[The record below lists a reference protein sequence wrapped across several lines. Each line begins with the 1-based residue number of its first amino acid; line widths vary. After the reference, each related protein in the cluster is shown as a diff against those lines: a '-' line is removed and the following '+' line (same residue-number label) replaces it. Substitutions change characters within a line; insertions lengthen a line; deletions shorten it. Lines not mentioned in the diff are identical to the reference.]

1 MSRNDNDR
9 SIERPGLRG
18 LRVRANDS
26 RRRPVR
32 SLIHPESLERR
43 VVMTM
48 PGADLGMFPKLESK
62 IDPITI
68 AAAPIVAEPPPV
80 EPPAPPV
87 GPIGGQPLPPKPG
100 NDPSEPVPSRTEVV
114 VAVPVGQGYDALVS
128 WATSTEQGTKY
139 VDWAGSFRLFDQGQD
154 RIVVLKLKVEQNPQ
168 PVLNAL
174 QSKTFVS
181 WAAPNLVYPADSG
194 FDPRDF
200 VPNDPLYG
208 IQWHHPLMGN
218 TQAWDSATTMGSGV
232 TIAILDDGVRLNH
245 EDLAANIWRN
255 TGEIPGNGVD
265 DDGNGY
271 ADDVNGWNF
280 VANTNNPNPTNFGS
294 HGTPVAGSAAAVTNN
309 SVGVAGVAGK
319 ATILPVKFYD
329 YGAWTSVMIAQSYAY
344 AVNNGAK
351 IMNVSYNID
360 GFAAD
365 PIYAAASN
373 YVYDA
378 GVLYTNSAGNNG
390 QLNPA
395 RTVYD
400 QALFVVATGTTDG
413 KMSYSN
419 YGVAV
424 DISAPADPLYTTSD
438 ATAGGGYEAFNGT
451 SAATPVASGAFAL
464 VWGQHPT
471 WTREQVVAQVLG
483 TADNIDA
490 ANPGLAGL
498 LGYGRINTYKA
509 LTQAIAAPKFGA
521 ITGLPSEGG
530 ISTRPIGGFT
540 MRTASI
546 YDPSTIAAG
555 SFQMQSAGPDRVFGN
570 GDDVYLPV
578 AVEAL
583 NGGTYKIGTNDL
595 KFSVGGS
602 MVPGLYRFIAKS
614 GPGGVT
620 DPFGQYLDGNRDG
633 TAGDDFV
640 RNFEVVYQAGGV
652 VYREDNR
659 DGARQATEPGLGGWI
674 VMADGNGDGLVSTTN
689 YPLQTSPNVP
699 VGITD
704 NTTVGSNLA
713 VAGVTAPILSVRVKI
728 NLTHTWNSD
737 MIISLV
743 APSGTRVQLANRRG
757 GSNDNYTDTIFDD
770 SAALSIAQ
778 GAAPFTGSFRPE
790 QSLSALFGQ
799 SANGTWRLE
808 VQDVA
813 SGDVGQI
820 VSWGIELSTS
830 FDRVVTTT
838 AADGSWVAS
847 GLPTGNHVF
856 GVILPNANWSFGSPV
871 DGMHS
876 FSLPTISS
884 TAGGIDYGVIGR
896 PTLSASVDGGTF
908 STGDTMYFTA
918 IWGQSSALKTVTIT
932 NAGPG
937 TALFGGATLPPEFR
951 IIGTLPTMLL
961 PGKSASFQMIYDG
974 TNPLDVNGELRLA
987 YLDGQ
992 TPADYVFK
1000 LAGDTIA
1007 PSFSGSFMADL
1018 NANGTLDTGERAFS
1032 GVKLYAD
1039 LNNNGSYT
1047 AGTPSGF
1054 AATGLPGNLVD
1065 SGVYTKSISVSG
1077 VNGLIEKVTVG
1088 VNLTHTYISDLYIT
1102 LISPTGVRTVLFNQ
1116 RGGSSANM
1124 TNTVYDDAAALA
1136 IGSGTPPYTG
1146 TFRPEEPLSRY
1157 NGTQANGTWTLE
1169 VSDLAALDTGQL
1181 LNFSLSFVTGGE
1193 PIATTDA
1200 QGHYEFYDLP
1210 SGNPLSV
1217 RILSGMPAGHTVIN
1231 PVGGVYSTTLNPS
1244 QYVPLNYVT
1253 LPTNSISGQVTAL
1266 DTGSGVGRVRIYDDV
1281 NGNGQFDFT
1290 PVQPVSTATPVRI
1303 RDMGTVSKT
1312 VSVSG
1317 SSLPVQGV
1325 EVTVNIAHSHVG
1337 DLRITLISPG
1347 GTQVQ
1352 LLNRQGSNAQNLVN
1366 TVFDEYAAGAVPSGV
1381 SLSGGRYTPSQS
1393 LSSLFRTN
1401 PNGTW
1406 TLRVEDL
1413 AYGDVG
1419 TFNSFSL
1426 RLITSNEATTVTN
1439 ALGFYTLASAAAG
1452 AYNLRPAPIDPGW
1465 TIVNPVGGIRTPS
1478 LVSGS
1483 AVNGQ
1488 NFVLERAAIESA
1500 TRSVPV
1506 TIASSSGGRTDSF
1519 GVSYGIIAV
1528 PPPDLVND
1536 VALSSQN
1543 GSRASNRRIVN
1554 M

>member
-9 SIERPGLRG
+9 SIPGTGRRET
-18 LRVRANDS
+18 RVLS
-26 RRRPVR
+26 KPLRRRCVR
-32 SLIHPESLERR
+32 SVIQAEALERR
-43 VVMTM
+43 LVMSM
-48 PGADLGMFPKLESK
+48 PGADLGMYPKNELTK
-62 IDPITI
+62 DPVNV
-68 AAAPIVAEPPPV
+68 AAAPILVEPPM
-80 EPPAPPV
+80 EPPAPPQGPV
-87 GPIGGQPLPPKPG
+87 GGNPLPPKIG
-100 NDPSEPVPSRTEVV
+100 NDPAKPVPSRTEVV
-114 VAVPVGQGYDALVS
+114 VAVPIDQGYGELVE
-128 WATSTEQGTKY
+128 WATTTQQGQKY
-139 VDWAGSFRLFDQGQD
+139 VDWASSFTLFDQGQD
-154 RIVVLKLKVEQNPQ
+154 RLVVMKLKFEQDPQ
-168 PVLNAL
+168 PVLDMLA
-174 QSKTFVS
+174 SKTFVS
-181 WAAPNLVYPADSG
+181 WSAPNLVYTADSG

-208 IQWHHPLMGN
+208 IQWHHPLMAN
-218 TQAWDSATTMGSGV
+218 TQAWDLATTMGSGV
-232 TIAILDDGVRLNH
+232 TIAIVDDGVRLNH

-255 TGEIPGNGVD
+255 PGEVAGNGID

-271 ADDVNGWNF
+271 VDDVNGWNF
-280 VANTNNPNPTNFGS
+280 TANTNNPNPTNFGS

-309 SVGVAGVAGK
+309 NVGVAGVAGK

-344 AVNNGAK
+344 AADNGAK

-360 GFAAD
+360 GFATD
-365 PIYAAASN
+365 PIYAAAAN

-378 GVLYTNSAGNNG
+378 GVLYMNSAGNNG
-390 QLNPA
+390 ELNPA

-490 ANPGLAGL
+490 VNPGLAGL
-498 LGYGRINTYKA
+498 LGYGRINTYRA
-509 LTQAIAAPKFGA
+509 LTQTIAAPSFGA

-530 ISTRPIGGFT
+530 ISTRPVGGFT
-540 MRTASI
+540 MRTTSI
-546 YDPSTIAAG
+546 YDPATIAAS
-555 SFQMQSAGPDRVFGN
+555 SFQMQYAGADRVFGT
-570 GDDVYLPV
+570 GDDNFLPV
-578 AVEAL
+578 DVEAL
-583 NGGTYKIGTNDL
+583 NGGSYKIGTNDL

-614 GPGGVT
+614 GPGGVK

-659 DGARQATEPGLGGWI
+659 DGTRQATEPGLGGWI
-674 VMADGNGDGLVSTTN
+674 IMADGNGDGSVSATN

-699 VGITD
+699 VNIQD

-713 VAGVTAPILSVRVKI
+713 VAGVAAPILSVRVKVT
-728 NLTHTWNSD
+728 LTHTWDSD

-757 GSNDNYTDTIFDD
+757 GSNDNYTGTVFDD
-770 SAALSIAQ
+770 SAALAIAQ
-778 GAAPFTGSFRPE
+778 GAAPFSGSYRPE
-790 QSLSALFGQ
+790 QPLAALFGQ

-813 SGDVGQI
+813 NGDDGQI

-830 FDRVVTTT
+830 FDRVITTT
-838 AADGSWVAS
+838 AADGSWVTS
-847 GLPTGNHVF
+847 GLPTGDHIF
-856 GVILPNANWSFGSPV
+856 GVILPNANWSFGTPV
-871 DGMHS
+871 DGLHA
-876 FSLPTISS
+876 FSLPTSNS

-896 PTLSASVDGGTF
+896 PSLSATVDGGTF
-908 STGDTMYFTA
+908 ANGDTMYFTA
-918 IWGQSSALKTVTIT
+918 IWGQSSAIKTVTIT
-932 NAGPG
+932 NSGPG
-937 TALFGGATLPPEFR
+937 TALFNGATLPPEFR
-951 IIGTLPTMLL
+951 ILGNLPTMLL
-961 PGKSASFQMIYDG
+961 PGKSASFQVIYDG
-974 TNPLDVNGELRLA
+974 TNPLDVTGELRLS

-992 TPADYVFK
+992 TPADYVFE

-1007 PSFSGSFMADL
+1007 PSFSGSFLADL
-1018 NANGTLDTGERAFS
+1018 NANGTLDTGETAFS

-1039 LNNNGSYT
+1039 LNDNGSYT
-1047 AGTPSGF
+1047 AGTPNNF
-1054 AATGLPGNLVD
+1054 TATGLPGNLID
-1065 SGVYTKSISVSG
+1065 SGVYTKTLSVSG
-1077 VNGLIEKVTVG
+1077 VTGLIEKVSVG
-1088 VNLTHTYISDLYIT
+1088 INLTHTYVSDLIVT

-1116 RGGSSANM
+1116 RGGSGDNM
-1124 TNTVYDDAAALA
+1124 TNTVFDDSAALSIA
-1136 IGSGTPPYTG
+1136 SGAPPFTGS
-1146 TFRPEEPLSRY
+1146 FRPEEPLSRFI
-1157 NGTQANGTWTLE
+1157 GAQANGTWTLE
-1169 VSDLAALDTGQL
+1169 VSDVFAADSGQL
-1181 LNFSLSFVTGGE
+1181 LNFSLTITTGGE
-1193 PIATTDA
+1193 PIATTDS

-1210 SGNPLSV
+1210 SGAPLSV
-1217 RILSGMPAGHTVIN
+1217 RILSGMPTGHTVIN

-1244 QYVPLNYVT
+1244 QYIPLNFVT
-1253 LPTNSISGQVTAL
+1253 LPTNSISGQVTDAG
-1266 DTGSGVGRVRIYDDV
+1266 TSSGLGRVRIYDDV

-1290 PVQPVSTATPVRI
+1290 AVQPVSSATPVRI
-1303 RDMGTVSKT
+1303 RDMSTVSKT
-1312 VSVSG
+1312 VTVSG
-1317 SSLPVQGV
+1317 STLPVQGV
-1325 EVTVNIAHSHVG
+1325 EVTVNIAHTHVG
-1337 DLRITLISPG
+1337 DLRITLISPTG
-1347 GTQVQ
+1347 IQVQ
-1352 LLNRQGSNAQNLVN
+1352 LLNRQGSNSQNLVN

-1381 SLSGGRYTPSQS
+1381 SLSGGRFTPSQS
-1393 LSSLFRTN
+1393 LSSLFRSN

-1419 TFNSFSL
+1419 TFNRFSL
-1426 RLITSNEATTVTN
+1426 RLITSDEATTVTN
-1439 ALGFYTLASAAAG
+1439 SLGFYTLASSAPG
-1452 AYNLRPAPIDPGW
+1452 SYNLRPAPIDPGW
-1465 TIVNPVGGIRTPS
+1465 SIVAPVGGLLTPTLLS
-1478 LVSGS
+1478 RS

-1488 NFVLERAAIESA
+1488 NFVLQQSSTESA
-1500 TRSVPV
+1500 SRSIPL
-1506 TIASSSGGRTDSF
+1506 TMSSSNGGRTDAF
-1519 GVSYGIIAV
+1519 GVTYGIIAV
-1528 PPPDLVND
+1528 PPPDLVKD
-1536 VALSSQN
+1536 IAAASQ
-1543 GSRASNRRIVN
+1543 GGPRSSNRRIVN